1 MCASG
6 TPGYVPPVAN
16 FDGESPDGVILS
28 PAPPVKTKKGSQAQP
43 NIFDFMLIKQN
54 SQN

>member
-1 MCASG
+1 MCFSG

-28 PAPPVKTKKGSQAQP
+28 AAPPVKTKKGNQAQP
-43 NIFDFMLIKQN
+43 NIFYFTLKVG
-54 SQN
+54 